1 MRLQRLAA
9 PAFLCM
15 VLLATELPFAQNT
28 PPPNPERDHAL
39 ELYRQGK
46 LVEGMPLL
54 EELSAA
60 NPKDIAVVESWG
72 VSVLGYAQT
81 LDDLELRK
89 KARARSYTILM
100 KAQSLGDNSD
110 LLQTIL
116 RSLPSD
122 GSFAAF
128 SQKKDVDAAMQQAEA
143 NFARG
148 DFDKAREG
156 YMRAYL
162 LDPTEYYAALFMG
175 DSYFKQHQ
183 PVFAGEWFS
192 NAIKIDPNI
201 ETAHRYW
208 GDALL
213 GEDKLEEA
221 REQYVEAVIA
231 DPYNPNSWGG
241 LKNWTTRTKLQV
253 NWLKLKD
260 GVAVEVKDG
269 KTNVTIDSSLA
280 KDDPAMAGWLIYGIT
295 RASWMKDKFA
305 KQYPSESG
313 YRHSLPEET
322 EALHLFITVVKE
334 SAEKEKR
341 DLSGTDLGT
350 LVAIEQAG
358 LLEPFVLLNRADNGI
373 AKDYEGY
380 RTANRDK
387 IRRYLDEFVVP
398 KTPVAAAS
406 PPS

>member
-1 MRLQRLAA
+1 
-9 PAFLCM
+9 
-15 VLLATELPFAQNT
+15 
-28 PPPNPERDHAL
+28 
-39 ELYRQGK
+39 
-46 LVEGMPLL
+46 
-54 EELSAA
+54 
-60 NPKDIAVVESWG
+60 
-72 VSVLGYAQT
+72 
-81 LDDLELRK
+81 
-89 KARARSYTILM
+89 
-100 KAQSLGDNSD
+100 
-110 LLQTIL
+110 
-116 RSLPSD
+116 
-122 GSFAAF
+122 
-128 SQKKDVDAAMQQAEA
+128 
-143 NFARG
+143 
-148 DFDKAREG
+148 
-156 YMRAYL
+156 
-162 LDPTEYYAALFMG
+162 
-175 DSYFKQHQ
+175 
-183 PVFAGEWFS
+183 VFAGEWFS

-213 GEDKLEEA
+213 GEDKLDQA
-221 REQYVEAVIA
+221 REQYIEAIVA
-231 DPYNPNSWGG
+231 DPYNGTSWVG
-241 LKNWTTRTKLQV
+241 LKNWTTRTNVQL

-260 GVAVEVKDG
+260 RVAAEVKDG
-269 KTNVTIDSSLA
+269 KTTVTLDNSLA
-280 KDDPAMAGWLIYGIT
+280 NDDPSMGGWLIYGIT

-313 YRHSLPEET
+313 YRNSLPEET

-341 DLSGTDLGT
+341 DLSSTDLGT